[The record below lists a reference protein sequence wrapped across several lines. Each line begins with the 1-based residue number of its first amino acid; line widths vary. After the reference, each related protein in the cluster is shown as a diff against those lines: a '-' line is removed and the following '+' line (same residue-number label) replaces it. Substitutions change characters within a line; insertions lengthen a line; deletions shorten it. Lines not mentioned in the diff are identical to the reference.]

1 MSYDENCADD
11 TQILDF
17 GAVRDGK
24 PLEELGKRKLLNEA
38 EVQQL
43 IAEEA

>member
-1 MSYDENCADD
+1 MG
-11 TQILDF
+11 TMLTTFQILDF

-24 PLEELGKRKLLNEA
+24 SPEELGKRKLLNEA